1 MEKTRQ
7 HPPVKERQ
15 LARKRL
21 RGFAFHLVGYFAL
34 LFILVPFN
42 IVQMPENPWFLIPM
56 LGWGIV
62 LAIHVAYVMGLFD
75 LLRQG

>member
-1 MEKTRQ
+1 MEETRQ
-7 HPPVKERQ
+7 HPPVKEHGR
-15 LARKRL
+15 ARKRL

-34 LFILVPFN
+34 IFVLVPFN

-62 LAIHVAYVMGLFD
+62 LALHAAHVMGLFD
-75 LLRQG
+75 LLRKG